1 MGIQSRF
8 EATLNTALWYAREIG
23 CLCANSFHSWKP
35 CGNMRR
41 EVGIWSTVFLWI
53 NLIHYWIRSSGNTAG
68 MEGAGGREIFLCNNS
83 SPCYPAMTRSFNWRW
98 DSKLEKLEKYWVFN
112 RHPSLE
118 MQTGICLPSLC
129 CGEFQEKVFRAPS
142 RCFNSVLSTGYGHG
156 CNILAPAR

>member
-118 MQTGICLPSLC
+118 MQTGFFLPSLC
-129 CGEFQEKVFRAPS
+129 CSEFQEKVFRAPS

-156 CNILAPAR
+156 CNISAPAR